1 MSDKKILT
9 INPNLFSFSNST
21 KKQKQKKP
29 NEENNRI
36 KMKPISNTN
45 VKNTDTL
52 RKKTILKMIRQH
64 QEDTNKDNFT
74 SYEKS
79 LKPKETKKQD
89 FELAQQF
96 FDNMV
101 VKTPQDKNYTI
112 KNQVVDNKP
121 FPNLGIDIKGNMT
134 DISNT
139 FNTNSSGATS
149 IQLNNTLIP
158 TPKYGCLKNGSL
170 PTYRNY
176 INTTR
181 KNVDDGDENIKINTA
196 ALMPTILDQYSGGS
210 EVFKRAN
217 IMQQTEKLTNLKKK
231 KKQYR
236 KKTIKRTFKIGK
248 SKIKPSVSVLV
259 SNKTVRNRILEKKQL
274 INQVPVNEIRTYLI
288 KHGFL
293 KIGSITPNDVLRK
306 MYETALTIC
315 GEIQNHN
322 PDTLMYNFM
331 NDKEQL

>member
-1 MSDKKILT
+1 MSDKKILS
-9 INPNLFSFSNST
+9 INPNLFSFSNTT
-21 KKQKQKKP
+21 KKQKKP
-29 NEENNRI
+29 KEEQNRI

-64 QEDTNKDNFT
+64 QEETNKENFT

-101 VKTPQDKNYTI
+101 VKTPQDKNYTL
-112 KNQVVDNKP
+112 KNPVVENKP
-121 FPNLGIDIKGNMT
+121 LPNLGIDIKEKMT

-139 FNTNSSGATS
+139 LNTTGETS
-149 IQLNNTLIP
+149 IQLNNTLLP

-176 INTTR
+176 MNTTR
-181 KNVDDGDENIKINTA
+181 KNISGADENTQINTNSVI
-196 ALMPTILDQYSGGS
+196 PSVLDQYSGGS

-248 SKIKPSVSVLV
+248 SKVKPSVSVLV

-274 INQVPVNEIRTYLI
+274 INQVPINEIRTYLI

-322 PDTLMYNFM
+322 PETLMYNFM
-331 NDKEQL
+331 NDKDPL

>member
-9 INPNLFSFSNST
+9 INPKLFSFSNTT
-21 KKQKQKKP
+21 KKHKKP

-45 VKNTDTL
+45 IKNTDTL

-74 SYEKS
+74 SYKNS
-79 LKPKETKKQD
+79 LKPKETNKPD
-89 FELAQQF
+89 FELAQHF

-101 VKTPQDKNYTI
+101 VKTPQDKNYTM
-112 KNQVVDNKP
+112 KNQVVENKP
-121 FPNLGIDIKGNMT
+121 FPNLGIDIKENMT
-134 DISNT
+134 DISNI
-139 FNTNSSGATS
+139 FNTDTTGAAG

-181 KNVDDGDENIKINTA
+181 KNIGDDENIKINTA
-196 ALMPTILDQYSGGS
+196 TVMPSILDQYNGGS

-236 KKTIKRTFKIGK
+236 KKTIRRTFKIGK

-274 INQVPVNEIRTYLI
+274 INQVPINEIRIYLI

-331 NDKEQL
+331 NDKESL

>member
-1 MSDKKILT
+1 MSDKKILS
-9 INPNLFSFSNST
+9 INPNLFSFSNTT
-21 KKQKQKKP
+21 KKQKKP
-29 NEENNRI
+29 KEEQNRI

-45 VKNTDTL
+45 AKNTDTL

-64 QEDTNKDNFT
+64 QEETNKENFT

-101 VKTPQDKNYTI
+101 VKTPQDKNYTL
-112 KNQVVDNKP
+112 KNPVVENKP
-121 FPNLGIDIKGNMT
+121 LPNLGIDIKEKMT

-139 FNTNSSGATS
+139 LNTTGETG
-149 IQLNNTLIP
+149 IQLNNTLLP

-176 INTTR
+176 MNTTR
-181 KNVDDGDENIKINTA
+181 KNISGADENTQINA
-196 ALMPTILDQYSGGS
+196 NSLIPSVLDQYSGGS

-248 SKIKPSVSVLV
+248 SKVKPSVSVLV

-274 INQVPVNEIRTYLI
+274 INQVPINEIRTYLI

-322 PDTLMYNFM
+322 PETLMYNFM
-331 NDKEQL
+331 NDKDPL